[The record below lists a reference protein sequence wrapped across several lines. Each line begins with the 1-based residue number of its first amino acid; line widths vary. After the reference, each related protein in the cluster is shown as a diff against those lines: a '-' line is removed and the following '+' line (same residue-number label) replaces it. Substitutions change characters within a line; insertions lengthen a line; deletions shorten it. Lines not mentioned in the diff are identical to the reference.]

1 MDVTGIANVA
11 TTLAD
16 VGTSQ
21 AVNIA
26 VLKKAMDLQTE
37 NATALIQAIPNP
49 NKVQNLPPYLGQ
61 NINTTA

>member
-21 AVNIA
+21 AVSIA
-26 VLKKAMDLQTE
+26 VLKKQWISRLKT
-37 NATALIQAIPNP
+37 
-49 NKVQNLPPYLGQ
+49 LPH
-61 NINTTA
+61 